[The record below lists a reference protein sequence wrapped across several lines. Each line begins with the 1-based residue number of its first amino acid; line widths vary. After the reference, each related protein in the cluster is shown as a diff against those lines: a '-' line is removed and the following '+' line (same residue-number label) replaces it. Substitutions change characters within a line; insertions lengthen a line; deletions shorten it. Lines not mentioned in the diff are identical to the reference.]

1 MTTVQTLYGT
11 FNEEELE
18 TLKNSIDEINV
29 CMSKMD
35 VEKQNIKGILDATF
49 DRLSIPKKIIRKM
62 AKVKYKQTFQEEVAE
77 QKEFEAL
84 FEGIE
89 Q

>member
-1 MTTVQTLYGT
+1 MAVVQTLYGS
-11 FNEEELE
+11 FNEEELA

-35 VEKQNIKGILDATF
+35 VEKQQIKDILDATF
-49 DRLSIPKKIIRKM
+49 DALSIPKKIIRKM
-62 AKVKYKQTFQEEVAE
+62 ARVKYKQSFQEEVTE
-77 QKEFEAL
+77 QKEFETL

-89 Q
+89 S